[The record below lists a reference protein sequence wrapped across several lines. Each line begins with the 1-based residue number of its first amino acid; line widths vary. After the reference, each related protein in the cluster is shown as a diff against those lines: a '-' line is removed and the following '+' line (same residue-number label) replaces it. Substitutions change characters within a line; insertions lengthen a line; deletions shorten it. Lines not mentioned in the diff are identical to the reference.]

1 MNYQSLPKSS
11 LPKSLLPWKTQFE
24 EQVKKLVTSV
34 EKYLTTSEVEKIQ
47 EACIYGAFLHHEQA
61 RSSGEP
67 YIFHPIEVA
76 QILTE
81 VQIDSPSIIGAI
93 LHDAIEDTDV
103 TAQEISEK
111 FGAEVAH
118 IVEGV
123 SKLTQIKF
131 GSKEEAKAE
140 NLRKMIL
147 AMTQD
152 IRVIMVKLADR
163 LHNMR
168 TLGSLAPYKK
178 KRIAK
183 DTLEIYAPISARLGM
198 YALQVELENLCF
210 QNLYPLRH
218 QILKSSIDKRHQHNI
233 KVLEQ
238 MQNKLNEA
246 LKDSNIQT
254 ARISARKKHL
264 WSIYKKLKVKGKIE
278 DVLDIFAIRILVRSV
293 DECYLT
299 LGIVHR
305 LFKPIMG
312 KFKDYIAI
320 PKANGYQSLHTIV
333 FGINA
338 LAVEVQIRTRDMHVI
353 AEAGA
358 AAHWRYKDQY
368 AGLAHN
374 QMRTQKWLHAM
385 QEMQQQSHSSVDF
398 MEVVKA
404 DLFPDEIYIFTPKG
418 KIIELPKGATVVD
431 FAYAIHSDI
440 GNHCVSAKVNRN
452 LVPLRAVLKNGQTV
466 EITTAESAIPNPSW
480 LNFVVT
486 AKARAAIHHHLNH
499 LKQDEAIIIGRK
511 LLDQALI
518 TRNSSL
524 QKQTDASLKRL
535 IEVTNLN
542 SLDQLFEDIGFNR
555 RSAAIVANRL
565 LILDGRMPDFSNHQA
580 NKEQSSVMIK
590 GAEDMLVTLGRCCL
604 PLPGDPIMGFLTVER
619 GIVIHKDDC
628 SHIKDYQ
635 KNPDKWIDVEW
646 EKDIIGEFPV
656 ALSALVI
663 NKPGALASLA
673 ASLTQLKV
681 NIDDFHQQLLDE
693 HIAKI
698 ELIIKVQSRQHL
710 AETLLLLRD
719 LPVVKKIARQ

>member
-1 MNYQSLPKSS
+1 MEDQT
-11 LPKSLLPWKTQFE
+11 LPKSLLPWKPQFE
-24 EQVKKLVTSV
+24 TQVTKLLNSV
-34 EKYLTTSEVEKIQ
+34 KKYLTPSEVVKVQ
-47 EACIYGAFLHHEQA
+47 EACIFGAFLHQEQA

-81 VQIDSPSIIGAI
+81 VQLDSPSIIGAI
-93 LHDAIEDTDV
+93 LHDVIEDTDV
-103 TAQEISEK
+103 TKEEIAEK
-111 FGAEVAH
+111 FGSDVAH

-123 SKLTQIKF
+123 SKLTRIKF

-168 TLGSLAPYKK
+168 TLGSLAAYKK

-210 QNLYPLRH
+210 QNLYPLRY
-218 QILKSSIDKRHQHNI
+218 QILKSAIDKRHQYHL

-238 MQNKLNEA
+238 MQRSLSDA
-246 LKDSNIQT
+246 LKNSNIQG
-254 ARISARKKHL
+254 ARIAARKKHL
-264 WSIYKKLKVKGKIE
+264 WSIYKKLKIKGKLE
-278 DVLDIFAIRILVRSV
+278 DILDIFAIRILVRSI
-293 DECYLT
+293 DECYLA
-299 LGIVHR
+299 LGIAHR

-338 LAVEVQIRTRDMHVI
+338 LAVEIQIRTRDMHVI

-374 QMRTQKWLHAM
+374 QMRTKKWLSAM
-385 QEMQQQSHSSVDF
+385 QEMQQQSDSSVDF
-398 MEVVKA
+398 MEAVKA

-431 FAYAIHSDI
+431 FAYAIHSDV
-440 GNHCVSAKVNRN
+440 GNRCVSAKVNHH
-452 LVPLRAVLKNGQTV
+452 LVPLRTVLKNGQTV
-466 EITTAESAIPNPSW
+466 EITTVESAIPNPSW

-486 AKARAAIHHHLNH
+486 AKARASIHHYLNQ
-499 LKQDEAIIIGRK
+499 LKKTEAVVIGRK

-518 TRNSSL
+518 TRHSSL
-524 QKQTDASLKRL
+524 KDQTDESLNCLIQASKLS
-535 IEVTNLN
+535 

-565 LILDGRMPDFSNHQA
+565 LILNGQLPDFSAYQTD
-580 NKEQSSVMIK
+580 KEQAQVMIK
-590 GAEDMLVTLGRCCL
+590 GAEDMLVTLGRCCM
-604 PLPGDPIMGFLTVER
+604 PLPGDPIMGFLTIER

-628 SHIKDYQ
+628 THIKDYQ
-635 KNPDKWIDVEW
+635 KNPDKWVDVEW
-646 EKDIIGEFPV
+646 EKDITGDFPV
-656 ALSALVI
+656 TLSALLI
-663 NKPGALASLA
+663 NKPGALANLT
-673 ASLTQLKV
+673 ASLMQLKV
-681 NIDDFHQQLLDE
+681 NIDNFHQQLLDE

-698 ELIIKVQSRQHL
+698 EIIIRVKSRQHL
-710 AETLLLLRD
+710 ADILRILKE
-719 LPVVKKIARQ
+719 LPVVKKVTRQ